1 MKFSHQL
8 SLLTLCVLLLT
19 ACSSPL
25 PRTPATPLTPTE
37 QAEALLQKA
46 ASAKPIRA
54 AELKIEAANLLL
66 TSGEKQRAVEI
77 LDQIDL
83 AVLTP
88 SLRFDIAKLK
98 ARSALE
104 QNNARQALTYLDQ
117 IPEAAGQD
125 YPLNQ
130 AIEYRELRAEAYQ
143 QQNDPLSE
151 VRELIKISLLTGTP
165 EEQQPLHDRIWT
177 LLHQLSP
184 DTLRQ
189 LIQSGSNSYYE
200 QGWLELAQSL
210 LSNNALD
217 SQNEAF
223 QRWKTLWA
231 DHPANTL
238 PPKQIGNM
246 STAPLVVKKLA
257 ILLPNSGPLST
268 PANAIKEG
276 ILQAHFRDG
285 SLNKPELVFLDSSQI
300 NSTFQL
306 APLLT
311 TLNIDLVIGPLD
323 KEYVIQLANQGSLDK
338 PMLALN
344 YTEGPSSNLL
354 YQFGLSAEDEA
365 RQAADKMWQDGM
377 RQVASITPD
386 TDWGRRIAV
395 AFAQQFTELGGSVIV
410 QTHMGGQETFAGN
423 VASLLKTDASQARFK
438 AIKQRLPGLD
448 IEFEEHRRTDIDAI
462 FMTALPNDARQIKP
476 ILAFNFAGDLPIYA
490 SSHVYSGSQN
500 PVLDQDLNGIRF
512 CASPWAV
519 QAPSQDKILLTQQRT
534 NVESRFGRLYALG
547 LDAYHL
553 YPYLNQLQ
561 ALPGTQIQGETGQ
574 LSINGRGEVV
584 RTLLW
589 ARFRDGIPQLLD
601 Q

>member
-66 TSGEKQRAVEI
+66 ASGEKQRAVEI

-238 PPKQIGNM
+238 PPQQIGNM

-395 AFAQQFTELGGSVIV
+395 AFAQQFTELGGSVIA
-410 QTHMGGQETFAGN
+410 QTHMGDQETFAGN
-423 VASLLKTDASQARFK
+423 VASLLKTDASQARFR